1 MDLQTLH
8 AEAEEC
14 RKNAKCYVGKPEASF
29 LLRLAEAFE
38 QLRAQQDET
47 NKHPVLRALS
57 EGQSLEWLSTIL
69 LRRRSGELK

>member
-47 NKHPVLRALS
+47 NTSAATSFIGRSKRRVAVHRPTEA
-57 EGQSLEWLSTIL
+57 SL
-69 LRRRSGELK
+69 G

>member
-38 QLRAQQDET
+38 RYRSWYHRADSS
-47 NKHPVLRALS
+47 VLAS
-57 EGQSLEWLSTIL
+57 PL
-69 LRRRSGELK
+69 LGASSWH